1 MNNQSTLGIY
11 LHIPFCLR
19 KCFYCDFC
27 SQSAD
32 RHIRDAYIRM
42 LVREIGQAEPDARK
56 VDTLFIG
63 GGIPSL
69 LDGREVELLL
79 TALRQKYSFAEEFE
93 FSVEANP
100 ATVTREKAA
109 DYLSLGVN
117 RISIGVQ
124 SMQDGELRALGRLHT
139 SADAV
144 ECVGI
149 FRAAGAD
156 NLNVDLMYGIPNQT
170 TASFADT
177 LQRIL
182 ALAPEHLSAYSLILE
197 EGTVLDGQKDTLL
210 LPSEEDE
217 RAMYDALC
225 EMAEKQGYR
234 HYEISNYAQK
244 GRECR
249 HNLRYWQR
257 ADYRGFGL
265 AAHSCIG
272 GVRLAHTES
281 LADYLA
287 GAYAQYEV
295 ERLTQRDIDAERI
308 MLGLRTKNGVSER
321 ALFKVAGENKRPF
334 VERCVENGYLER
346 LDGRLC
352 PTDDGLYVSSGILK
366 EILPDWFFHK

>member
-1 MNNQSTLGIY
+1 
-11 LHIPFCLR
+11 
-19 KCFYCDFC
+19 
-27 SQSAD
+27 
-32 RHIRDAYIRM
+32 M
-42 LVREIGQAEPDARK
+42 LVREIGQAEQDARK
-56 VDTLFIG
+56 VDSLFIG
-63 GGIPSL
+63 GGTPSL
-69 LDGREVELLL
+69 LDGREVEELL
-79 TALRQKYSFAEEFE
+79 TALRQKYSFAEDLE

-117 RISIGVQ
+117 RVSIGVQ

-144 ECVGI
+144 ECVEI

-156 NLNVDLMYGIPNQT
+156 NLNIDLMYGIPNQT

-177 LQRIL
+177 LQRLL
-182 ALAPEHLSAYSLILE
+182 ALTPEHLSAYSLILE

-225 EMAEKQGYR
+225 EITAKKGYR
-234 HYEISNYAQK
+234 HYEISNYAKK
-244 GRECR
+244 GYECR

-281 LADYLA
+281 LADYLT

-295 ERLTQRDIDAERI
+295 ESLTQRDMDAERI

-321 ALFKVAGENKRPF
+321 TLFKVAGENKRPF

-346 LDGRLC
+346 KDGRLC

-366 EILPDWFFHK
+366 GILPDWFFHK